1 MLLGNWPSKCT
12 NKNKEIRNC
21 IQILTY
27 ERHRISKNFKDENG
41 YIFLAQISRG
51 KFKIKQK

>member
-1 MLLGNWPSKCT
+1 MLLRNYSPKCT
-12 NKNKEIRNC
+12 NKYNNINRTKIH
-21 IQILTY
+21 
-27 ERHRISKNFKDENG
+27 RHRISKNFKDENG